1 MARISNIRKG
11 GKMEYGSAE
20 INIKKSKGI
29 IKVTHGSCNSTLAE
43 WVASKGDWNKI
54 WATID
59 KLVKDNKGRR
69 AGWRDFSED

>member
-1 MARISNIRKG
+1 
-11 GKMEYGSAE
+11 MEDGSAE
-20 INIKKSKGI
+20 ININLSKGI

-43 WVASKGDWNKI
+43 WVASEGDWNKI

-59 KLVKDNKGRR
+59 KLVKNNNGRR